1 METIRVTPSM
11 LDPDSGDA
19 VTILSVKNLA
29 TATQPAFVN
38 IANNMLSFSINPTL
52 MSEVGI
58 YTIIVSIT
66 DTKLTAMSSFSL
78 TVTN

>member
-1 METIRVTPSM
+1 
-11 LDPDSGDA
+11 
-19 VTILSVKNLA
+19 
-29 TATQPAFVN
+29 
-38 IANNMLSFSINPTL
+38 MLSFSIYPTL